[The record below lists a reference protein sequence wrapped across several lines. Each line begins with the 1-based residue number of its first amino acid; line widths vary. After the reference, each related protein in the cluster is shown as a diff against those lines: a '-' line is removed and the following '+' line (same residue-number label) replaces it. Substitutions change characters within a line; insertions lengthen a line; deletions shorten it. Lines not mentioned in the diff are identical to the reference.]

1 MVTYFSLIPYALMNL
16 MNQFYKG
23 KDSLLLLCLYVITFF
38 IYIIFMVNI
47 LIRVIRNKYFIFD
60 NISGSIYVSYVN
72 NKKV

>member
-1 MVTYFSLIPYALMNL
+1 MVTYFSLIPYALMNP
-16 MNQFYKG
+16 MNQFNKG

-60 NISGSIYVSYVN
+60 NISGSIYVSDI
-72 NKKV
+72 NKKI

>member
-16 MNQFYKG
+16 MNQFNKG

-60 NISGSIYVSYVN
+60 NISGSIYVSDI
-72 NKKV
+72 NKKI